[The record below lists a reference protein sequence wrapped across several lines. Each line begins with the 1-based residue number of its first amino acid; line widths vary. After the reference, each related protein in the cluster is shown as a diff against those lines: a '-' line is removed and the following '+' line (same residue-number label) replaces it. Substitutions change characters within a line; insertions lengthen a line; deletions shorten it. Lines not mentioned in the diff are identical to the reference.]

1 MRVTASPSPRPRW
14 DGRDWML
21 LGAATSVAF
30 AIRAIPVLS
39 TSFPLNDGGLF
50 VAMIH
55 ALEANHW
62 AVPATVDWN
71 GAAIPFAYPPL
82 GFYVAGL
89 LHVSTGASLEDLLRW
104 IPLAFTTLSV
114 AAVYLLARELLGSR
128 AGAIASALVAA
139 GAPAAFAWPLD
150 GGGVTRAPGIVLA
163 LLAIW
168 AGAHVIARP
177 GPRRGLVLGVLGGLT
192 ALVHPAA
199 ALFAAGSVLLLV
211 VARWRALASVP
222 RQGGTA
228 LAVAVGTA
236 LLVASPWLAVV
247 TAHGQLSTLVG
258 ASSNGPDLGKTLTLL
273 VVGWSTLAGQVDPLA
288 LLMLV
293 QAVRLA
299 MRRHFLIPVWWI
311 GASLLSQQYGIV
323 PGALLVGTLAL
334 EMVGLATRPQASQ
347 RILRGGRAGISLVVV
362 LIGVELVLGGT
373 ASLRVG
379 GHLQAI
385 SADRRAAMV
394 WVDDTLPQ
402 DARVLVLTGG
412 EWSTD
417 ADSEWF
423 YDLAGR
429 VSAATVQGTEWLG
442 PDAYHAA
449 RATYQMLQECAA
461 EGAGCVAS
469 FLRRWPADY
478 IYIPKGRLQGPN
490 SPADC
495 CAVARTGLAEFLG
508 FTLVY
513 DQVGAT
519 IFRVDAL
526 SLR

>member
-177 GPRRGLVLGVLGGLT
+177 GPRRGLVL
-192 ALVHPAA
+192 
-199 ALFAAGSVLLLV
+199 
-211 VARWRALASVP
+211 AS
-222 RQGGTA
+222 
-228 LAVAVGTA
+228 
-236 LLVASPWLAVV
+236 W
-247 TAHGQLSTLVG
+247 G
-258 ASSNGPDLGKTLTLL
+258 AS
-273 VVGWSTLAGQVDPLA
+273 
-288 LLMLV
+288 
-293 QAVRLA
+293 
-299 MRRHFLIPVWWI
+299 RHSCIRPRPCSPR
-311 GASLLSQQYGIV
+311 GASCCSWW
-323 PGALLVGTLAL
+323 
-334 EMVGLATRPQASQ
+334 
-347 RILRGGRAGISLVVV
+347 RGGERSRPSRA
-362 LIGVELVLGGT
+362 
-373 ASLRVG
+373 
-379 GHLQAI
+379 
-385 SADRRAAMV
+385 RAARPWRLP
-394 WVDDTLPQ
+394 WVLP
-402 DARVLVLTGG
+402 
-412 EWSTD
+412 S
-417 ADSEWF
+417 S
-423 YDLAGR
+423 
-429 VSAATVQGTEWLG
+429 S
-442 PDAYHAA
+442 
-449 RATYQMLQECAA
+449 RAP
-461 EGAGCVAS
+461 GS
-469 FLRRWPADY
+469 R
-478 IYIPKGRLQGPN
+478 
-490 SPADC
+490 S
-495 CAVARTGLAEFLG
+495 
-508 FTLVY
+508 
-513 DQVGAT
+513 
-519 IFRVDAL
+519 
-526 SLR
+526 